1 MLADSDY
8 YLLLLLLYLL
18 LLLLFEYDYDVDY
31 DDWWRTVVAHDA
43 YELLDITKYICPPAN
58 GIKIS

>member
-8 YLLLLLLYLL
+8 YLLLLLLF
-18 LLLLFEYDYDVDY
+18 LLFQYFYDVDY

-43 YELLDITKYICPPAN
+43 YELLDITKYIYILLVF
-58 GIKIS
+58 G